1 LGPFFYTNM
10 IHKHYKNIED
20 CPIWNLQKV
29 NETGDLRYLVKGFD
43 DIDDIKE
50 EELDLQLLANSYS
63 SMMEEVSNTFGL
75 SEEYIDK
82 ARVEKELL
90 ILSYKILLGEKH
102 LKAIRDHKIRT
113 IEESKAIGS
122 TNDTPFDE
130 QIVVLESFFKIPVDV
145 KKTSSSKYYTY
156 LKVLKKDAERIRAE
170 NKRQN

>member
-1 LGPFFYTNM
+1 M
-10 IHKHYKNIED
+10 IHKYYKNIED

-29 NETGDLRYLVKGFD
+29 NETGDLRYLVKGVED
-43 DIDDIKE
+43 YDDIKE
-50 EELDLQLLANSYS
+50 KELDLETLATSYS
-63 SMMEEVSNTFGL
+63 NMMEEVSNTFGL

-113 IEESKAIGS
+113 IEESKATGS
-122 TNDTPFDE
+122 NNDTPFDE
-130 QIVVLESFFKIPVDV
+130 QIVVLESFFKIPINV
-145 KKTSSSKYYTY
+145 KDISASKYYTY